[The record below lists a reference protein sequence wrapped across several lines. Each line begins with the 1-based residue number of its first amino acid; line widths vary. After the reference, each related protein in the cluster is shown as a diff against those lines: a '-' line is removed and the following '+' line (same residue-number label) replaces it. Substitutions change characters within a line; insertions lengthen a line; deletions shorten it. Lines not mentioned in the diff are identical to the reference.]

1 MASGC
6 SLGGNIMNFYNE
18 VLNVLKSDERFF
30 SDDGQLLRNAVYEA
44 AMQMDAKLIK
54 ALYANEETRKHFFTD
69 VDGIAVF
76 DKVGFGW
83 VINNREFLPD
93 SYTRYKNK
101 IGLVNNKGEYISA
114 SNDVELV
121 FPYKDC
127 VLEGG
132 QTKEDQKRSEIFY
145 NETLAPDEVD
155 RLLYPKVFTNAKR
168 YTADG
173 VQSITDISE
182 NDNLIIKGNNLL
194 AISSLLNRYEGKI
207 KCIYID
213 PPYNTG
219 KKNSFGYND
228 NFNHSSWLTFM
239 KNRIEIAKKLLTQ
252 DGVLLVQCDDKE
264 QAYLK
269 VLCDE
274 IFQPEQFVT
283 SFFVQVRFTNKTLAE
298 DSALHK
304 VVETI
309 HIYARNHNNFK
320 INKIKQD
327 YSIEKFCWKITETGD
342 FETIEIGG
350 KTVDIFKD
358 GNYTIEKVD
367 PNYNALKETWAT
379 GSLIRQ
385 GGTAAEFLAKYL
397 IDRKKEDGLKV
408 LYKVHNMGEDGLGF
422 RYILG
427 PQKDTAFRGKFYSGI
442 PMSIKNGV
450 MSGEYSKEMPVP
462 NLLYNFLT
470 FEGEFGNCRNEGGVD
485 IEGGKKPEQ
494 LIRFLLDYFSNEN
507 DIVCDFFGGSGST
520 YATAHKMNRKY
531 IGVEQMDYIDD
542 YIITRLNNV
551 IRGDNTGIS
560 KEINWQGGGSFV
572 YCELAKLNQNYVDAI
587 EKATTDE
594 ELTKLYAD
602 ILKTGFISYKVN
614 PKDIDVNSDEYI
626 KLSIGDKKR
635 LLMELLYKNQL
646 YVNYCDIDDETF
658 KISEEDKEFTRSFYG
673 EV

>member
-1 MASGC
+1 MN
-6 SLGGNIMNFYNE
+6 SLYSTLIE
-18 VLNVLKSDERFF
+18 VLKQKTDFF
-30 SDDGQLLRNAVYEA
+30 SESGELLRNAVYEA
-44 AMQMDAKLIK
+44 AMKMDSALIK
-54 ALYANEETRKHFFTD
+54 LLADNETTKKRFFTD
-69 VDGIAVF
+69 IDGVLVF

-83 VINNREFLPD
+83 VINNKEFLPD
-93 SYTRYKNK
+93 SYTRFKNK
-101 IGLVNNKGEYISA
+101 IGLVDESGSFIS
-114 SNDVELV
+114 SSDNVELV

-155 RLLYPKVFTNAKR
+155 RLLYPKVLTNAKR
-168 YTADG
+168 YTVNGIQEA
-173 VQSITDISE
+173 TDITYE
-182 NDNLIIKGNNLL
+182 DNLIIKGNNLL
-194 AISSLLNRYEGKI
+194 AIASLLKKFEGKV

-213 PPYNTG
+213 PPYNSG

-228 NFNHSSWLTFM
+228 KFNHSSWLTFM
-239 KNRIEIAKKLLTQ
+239 KNRIEIAKSLLTP

-274 IFQPEQFVT
+274 IFQPEQFVA
-283 SFFVQVRFTNKTLAE
+283 SFYVQVRFTNKTLAE

-304 VVETI
+304 VVEII
-309 HIYARNHNNFK
+309 HIYARNHDNFK
-320 INKIKQD
+320 INKIKQE
-327 YSIEKFCWKITETGD
+327 YSIDNFCWKITETGD
-342 FETIEIGG
+342 FETTEIGG
-350 KTVDIFKD
+350 KTVDIFKE
-358 GNYTIEKVD
+358 GHYTIEKVAPD
-367 PNYNALKETWAT
+367 YNALKETWAT

-397 IDRKKEDGLKV
+397 ITRKKEDGLKV

-427 PQKDTAFRGKFYSGI
+427 PQKPTAFRGKFYSGI
-442 PMSIKNGV
+442 PTSIKQGV
-450 MSGEYSKEMPVP
+450 MRGEYSKDMPVP
-462 NLLYNFLT
+462 NLIYNFLT

-494 LIRFLLDYFSNEN
+494 LVRFLLEYFSDEN
-507 DIVCDFFGGSGST
+507 DLVCDFFGGSGST

-560 KEINWQGGGSFV
+560 KEVNWQGGGSFV
-572 YCELAKLNQNYVDAI
+572 YCELAKLNQHYVDKI
-587 EKATTDE
+587 ESATTDA
-594 ELTKLYAD
+594 ELVALLAEIIETD
-602 ILKTGFISYKVN
+602 FISCKVN
-614 PKDIDVNSDEYI
+614 PAEI
-626 KLSIGDKKR
+626 KENAKSFEELSIEDKKR
-635 LLMELLYKNQL
+635 FLMELLDKNQL
-646 YVNYCDIDDETF
+646 YVNYCDINDENYH
-658 KISEEDKEFTRSFYG
+658 ISEEDKAFTKSFYG
-673 EV
+673 DK

>member
-1 MASGC
+1 
-6 SLGGNIMNFYNE
+6 MNFYNE
-18 VLNVLKSDERFF
+18 VLDVLKSDERFF

-173 VQSITDISE
+173 VTPTDSIS
-182 NDNLIIKGNNLL
+182 NADNLVIQGNNLL
-194 AISSLLNRYEGKI
+194 SLASLLGRYEGKI
-207 KCIYID
+207 RLIYID
-213 PPYNTG
+213 PPYNTSSD
-219 KKNSFGYND
+219 SFKYND
-228 NFNHSSWLTFM
+228 SFNHSSWLTFM
-239 KNRIEIAKKLLTQ
+239 KNRLELARRLLAE
-252 DGVLLVQCDDKE
+252 DGSIYIQLDYNEVHYC
-264 QAYLK
+264 K
-269 VLCDE
+269 VLMDE
-274 IFQPEQFVT
+274 IFGSNCFQREIIWDTQVLSGYKTMVNNWVRGHDSILFYTKSPSNFFFNKLKRPQTQEYLD
-283 SFFVQVRFTNKTLAE
+283 SF
-298 DSALHK
+298 
-304 VVETI
+304 
-309 HIYARNHNNFK
+309 
-320 INKIKQD
+320 NKIDENGRYYMVAHGTRRYRDEAEERGRVFGDVWDDIKSFMQMPTASERVD
-327 YSIEKFCWKITETGD
+327 FSTQKPEALLERIIKSATNEGDIVLDFFSGSGTTGVVAH
-342 FETIEIGG
+342 
-350 KTVDIFKD
+350 K
-358 GNYTIEKVD
+358 
-367 PNYNALKETWAT
+367 LK
-379 GSLIRQ
+379 R
-385 GGTAAEFLAKYL
+385 
-397 IDRKKEDGLKV
+397 
-408 LYKVHNMGEDGLGF
+408 
-422 RYILG
+422 RYI
-427 PQKDTAFRGKFYSGI
+427 
-442 PMSIKNGV
+442 M
-450 MSGEYSKEMPVP
+450 
-462 NLLYNFLT
+462 
-470 FEGEFGNCRNEGGVD
+470 C
-485 IEGGKKPEQ
+485 
-494 LIRFLLDYFSNEN
+494 
-507 DIVCDFFGGSGST
+507 
-520 YATAHKMNRKY
+520 
-531 IGVEQMDYIDD
+531 EQMDNQIR
-542 YIITRLNNV
+542 IQMERLDKTV
-551 IRGDNTGIS
+551 SGEDKGTLALS
-560 KEINWQGGGSFV
+560 LDWQGGGSFV

-635 LLMELLYKNQL
+635 LLMELLDKNQL

-658 KISEEDKEFTRSFYG
+658 GISEEDKAFTRSFYG

>member
-1 MASGC
+1 
-6 SLGGNIMNFYNE
+6 MNFYNE
-18 VLNVLKSDERFF
+18 VLDVLKSDERFF

-173 VQSITDISE
+173 VQNITDISE

-194 AISSLLNRYEGKI
+194 AISSLLKKYEKKI
-207 KCIYID
+207 RCVYID
-213 PPYNTG
+213 PPYNPTS
-219 KKNSFGYND
+219 NANTFCYN
-228 NFNHSSWLTFM
+228 NAFNRSTWLVFM
-239 KNRIEIAKKLLTQ
+239 KTRLELAKRFLST
-252 DGVLLVQCDDKE
+252 DGVLIVAIDKNE
-264 QAYLK
+264 QPRLQI
-269 VLCDE
+269 LIEE
-274 IFQPEQFVT
+274 IYPEYDVDCITVIHNPRGTIGTNFSYTHEFAIFVT
-283 SFFVQVRFTNKTLAE
+283 PKGKKSICNRVLSE
-298 DSALHK
+298 DEVDWSPLRNWGSESERTDAK
-304 VVETI
+304 NCFYPIIVEDGEIVGFGDVSPDDYHPQQTVFKDGKYYVYPI
-309 HIYARNHNNFK
+309 DVKGVERKWRYAR
-320 INKIKQD
+320 QTVE
-327 YSIEKFCWKITETGD
+327 SIWGMLRAKKTKTGYD
-342 FETIEIGG
+342 IEIGKTFG
-350 KTVDIFKD
+350 VYKTVWTDSRYDASVNGTQLLKSILPNTTFTYPKSIY
-358 GNYTIEKVD
+358 NVVD
-367 PNYNALKETWAT
+367 CVNSVVMRDKNA
-379 GSLIRQ
+379 I
-385 GGTAAEFLAKYL
+385 
-397 IDRKKEDGLKV
+397 V
-408 LYKVHNMGEDGLGF
+408 L
-422 RYILG
+422 
-427 PQKDTAFRGKFYSGI
+427 
-442 PMSIKNGV
+442 
-450 MSGEYSKEMPVP
+450 
-462 NLLYNFLT
+462 
-470 FEGEFGNCRNEGGVD
+470 
-485 IEGGKKPEQ
+485 
-494 LIRFLLDYFSNEN
+494 
-507 DIVCDFFGGSGST
+507 DFFGGSGTTGHAVMEINKDGGS
-520 YATAHKMNRKY
+520 RKF
-531 IGVEQMDYIDD
+531 ILVEQMDYIETD
-542 YIITRLNNV
+542 TLPRNV
-551 IRGDNTGIS
+551 
-560 KEINWQGGGSFV
+560 EIMKSIAPKSSIV
-572 YCELAKLNQNYVDAI
+572 YFELMKLNQNYVDAI

-594 ELTKLYAD
+594 ELTKLYGY
-602 ILKTGFISYKVN
+602 ILETGFISYKVN

-635 LLMELLYKNQL
+635 LLMELLDKNQL

-658 KISEEDKEFTRSFYG
+658 GVSEEDKAFTKSFYG

>member
-1 MASGC
+1 
-6 SLGGNIMNFYNE
+6 MNFYNE

-168 YTADG
+168 YTEEG
-173 VQSITDISE
+173 VEE
-182 NDNLIIKGNNLL
+182 NIVNFDEDNLIVKGNNLL
-194 AISSLLNRYEGKI
+194 VISTLRNKYANMVD
-207 KCIYID
+207 CIYID
-213 PPYNTG
+213 PPYYFD
-219 KKNSFGYND
+219 KNKPADAFKYNS
-228 NFNHSSWLTFM
+228 NFKLSTWLVFM
-239 KNRIEIAKKLLTQ
+239 KDRLKIAKDL
-252 DGVLLVQCDDKE
+252 
-264 QAYLK
+264 
-269 VLCDE
+269 
-274 IFQPEQFVT
+274 
-283 SFFVQVRFTNKTLAE
+283 
-298 DSALHK
+298 
-304 VVETI
+304 
-309 HIYARNHNNFK
+309 
-320 INKIKQD
+320 
-327 YSIEKFCWKITETGD
+327 
-342 FETIEIGG
+342 
-350 KTVDIFKD
+350 
-358 GNYTIEKVD
+358 
-367 PNYNALKETWAT
+367 LKES
-379 GSLIRQ
+379 GVI
-385 GGTAAEFLAKYL
+385 FCH
-397 IDRKKEDGLKV
+397 I
-408 LYKVHNMGEDGLGF
+408 GEDGVHYLKMLMEEVFGSENFVETFIWKNTDNPDSLSKKSRSSVEYIICFEKRKDLSREYVGKETENGDAPLLNSGNSIHNLTFPKGSIRFNIPDGF
-422 RYILG
+422 YDCSKPDRVEILTPFNVVNG
-427 PQKDTAFRGKFYSGI
+427 TNDREIVLKGEFKWGQPMLDEEVSKGTYFLVKSNKFSVRFQRAESTYMAPEKFIDDEYLSKAIGVGTNEDANSHLKKIGI
-442 PMSIKNGV
+442 DFS
-450 MSGEYSKEMPVP
+450 YSK
-462 NLLYNFLT
+462 
-470 FEGEFGNCRNEGGVD
+470 
-485 IEGGKKPEQ
+485 PESV
-494 LIRFLLDYFSNEN
+494 IAFLLKAVTKEN
-507 DIVCDFFGGSGST
+507 DLVLDFYLGSGT
-520 YATAHKMNRKY
+520 TCAVAHKMGRRY
-531 IGVEQMDYIDD
+531 IGVDQMDYIKT
-542 YIITRLNNV
+542 IAVERMKKV
-551 IRGDNTGIS
+551 IDGEQGGVSDQM
-560 KEINWQGGGSFV
+560 NWQGGGSFV

-635 LLMELLYKNQL
+635 LLMELLDKNQL

-658 KISEEDKEFTRSFYG
+658 KISEEDKAFTRSFYG

>member
-1 MASGC
+1 MT
-6 SLGGNIMNFYNE
+6 NFFDT
-18 VLNVLKSDERFF
+18 VVTVLKQDERFF
-30 SDDGQLLRNAVYEA
+30 TADGELLRNAVYES
-44 AMQMDAKLIK
+44 AMKMDSNLLKL
-54 ALYANEETRKHFFTD
+54 LYQNETTRARFFTD

-83 VINNREFLPD
+83 VINNRSFLPD

-101 IGLVNNKGEYISA
+101 VGLTNANGDYIST
-114 SNDVELV
+114 SNDVSLV

-155 RLLYPKVFTNAKR
+155 RLLYPKVLTNAKR

-173 VQSITDISE
+173 VEENIVNFDD

-194 AISSLLNRYEGKI
+194 AISSLLNKFEGKV

-228 NFNHSSWLTFM
+228 NFNHSTWLTFM
-239 KNRIEIAKKLLTQ
+239 KNRIELAKKLLTQ

-274 IFQPEQFVT
+274 IFQPEQFIT

-298 DSALHK
+298 DSTLHK

-309 HIYARNHNNFK
+309 HVYAKNRDNFK
-320 INKIKQD
+320 INKIKQE
-327 YSIEKFCWKITETGD
+327 YSIEKFCWKITEEGD
-342 FETIEIGG
+342 FETIEVGG
-350 KTVDIFKD
+350 KIVDVFKD
-358 GNYTIEKVD
+358 GNYKIEKVE
-367 PNYNALKETWAT
+367 PNYDALKETWAT

-385 GGTAAEFLAKYL
+385 GGTAAEFLSKYL

-427 PQKDTAFRGKFYSGI
+427 PQKSTAFRGKFYSGI
-442 PMSIKNGV
+442 PTSIKEGV
-450 MSGEYSKEMPVP
+450 ISGEYSKEMPVP

-494 LIRFLLDYFSNEN
+494 LIRFLLDYFSDEN
-507 DIVCDFFGGSGST
+507 DIVFDFFGGSGST
-520 YATAHKMNRKY
+520 FATAHKMNRKY

-551 IRGDNTGIS
+551 INGDSTGIS
-560 KEINWQGGGSFV
+560 KELNWQGGGSFV
-572 YCELAKLNQNYVDAI
+572 YCELAKLNQNFVEQI
-587 EKATTDE
+587 ETATDG
-594 ELTKLYAD
+594 ELVGIWND
-602 ILKTGFISYKVN
+602 MLKTGFISCKVN
-614 PKDIDVNSDEYI
+614 PSDIDLEDKDFTE
-626 KLSIGDKKR
+626 LSLDDKKR
-635 LLMELLYKNQL
+635 FLMELLDKNQL
-646 YVNYCDIDDETF
+646 YVNYCDMEDETF
-658 KISEEDKEFTRSFYG
+658 AVSEEDKAFTNSFYG
-673 EV
+673 EM